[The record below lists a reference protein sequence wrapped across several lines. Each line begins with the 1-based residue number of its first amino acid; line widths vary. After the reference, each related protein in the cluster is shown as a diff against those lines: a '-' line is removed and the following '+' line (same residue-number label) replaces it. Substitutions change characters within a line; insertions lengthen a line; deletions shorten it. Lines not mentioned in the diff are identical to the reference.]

1 MQQKSWN
8 GPWEGAIENRLFWLT
23 KLTPHPRIER
33 GGQGSL
39 RGGTLLLA
47 GLGRGRPL
55 LGRHTPGYWGL
66 VTHVG
71 AARGRYAAHTVGPG
85 AARWLGAGGVGRVH
99 RPLLP
104 QPLVCLAR
112 AEIQC
117 VEREVYGVFKSVI
130 IGAFVWLR
138 CSDWFTNEIKCIL
151 LIIVYL
157 RLCCVLTRRGG
168 GG

>member
-1 MQQKSWN
+1 MVVLLYSTCNKSREMDHEKV
-8 GPWEGAIENRLFWLT
+8 PLKVVFFWLT

-85 AARWLGAGGVGRVH
+85 AAR
-99 RPLLP
+99 
-104 QPLVCLAR
+104 
-112 AEIQC
+112 
-117 VEREVYGVFKSVI
+117 
-130 IGAFVWLR
+130 
-138 CSDWFTNEIKCIL
+138 
-151 LIIVYL
+151 
-157 RLCCVLTRRGG
+157 
-168 GG
+168 